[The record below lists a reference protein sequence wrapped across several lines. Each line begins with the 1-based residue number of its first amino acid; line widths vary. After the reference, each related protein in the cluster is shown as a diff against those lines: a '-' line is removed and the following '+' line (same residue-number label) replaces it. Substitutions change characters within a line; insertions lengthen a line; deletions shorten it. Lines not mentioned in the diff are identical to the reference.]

1 MDDGFVLWPKNA
13 NINVFRE
20 ILNELYP
27 SLKFTVEKGKSNSE
41 QTIDTFVQVL
51 NFLDISIIL
60 HQNGWLETEI
70 FYKET
75 NLNDYLNHFSHLLEH
90 RKQNISYNLA
100 TRMIIFV
107 SDKPKINERLSQLKT
122 WLLLCG
128 YPVAAIEKFFL
139 MLHCRQ
145 LRLKKKRCL
154 FHLYQHNITTLIR
167 KNIPI
172 TAYSLWS
179 DVKDN
184 KLKKVFEKYKVIHT
198 LKQPEILLSM
208 LTILKVQNRNRM
220 VCIAVNKKIPAV
232 IYVHH
237 ICKNVQVS

>member
-20 ILNELYP
+20 IFNELYP

-122 WLLLCG
+122 
-128 YPVAAIEKFFL
+128 
-139 MLHCRQ
+139 
-145 LRLKKKRCL
+145 
-154 FHLYQHNITTLIR
+154 
-167 KNIPI
+167 
-172 TAYSLWS
+172 
-179 DVKDN
+179 
-184 KLKKVFEKYKVIHT
+184 
-198 LKQPEILLSM
+198 
-208 LTILKVQNRNRM
+208 
-220 VCIAVNKKIPAV
+220 
-232 IYVHH
+232 
-237 ICKNVQVS
+237 